1 MGKIIA
7 ITNQKGG
14 VGKTTTTINLGA
26 VLGAYDKK
34 VLIVDIDM
42 QANATEGL
50 GIYKNKVEEQQCSV
64 YDLLIQEGLVKDQV
78 CNYITKTEFKNLY
91 CIAGSQRMSQIGSTG
106 DLKTRLRNIL
116 TMISDMFDYILIDCP
131 PALSL
136 ITVEGLYAAES
147 VIIPVQSEY
156 YALEGLA
163 QVLQTIQ
170 HVQRVHPIYVEGI
183 LITMYQQGTNLSK
196 DVRQQLSELL
206 RDQLFDTVI
215 NRNIAL
221 AEAPSYHSP
230 IIYYAPNSR
239 GAKDY
244 MALGKEVINHE

>member
-26 VLGAYDKK
+26 ALGYYGKK
-34 VLIVDIDM
+34 VLIIDIDM

-50 GIYKNKVEEQQCSV
+50 GIIKSRIEEQKRSI
-64 YDLLIQEGLVKDQV
+64 YDLFVESNLIYSEIK
-78 CNYITKTEFKNLY
+78 NYILKTEFKNLY
-91 CIAGSQRMSQIGSTG
+91 CIPGSQRISTIASTC
-106 DLKTRLRNIL
+106 DASTRLRNIL
-116 TMISDMFDYILIDCP
+116 EPIKDKFDYILIDCP
-131 PALSL
+131 PSLSL
-136 ITVEGLYAAES
+136 ITVEGLYASDS
-147 VIIPVQSEY
+147 VIIPVQAEY

-170 HVQRVHPIYVEGI
+170 HVQRVHPIYVQGV
-183 LITMYQQGTNLSK
+183 LLTMYQHGTNLSK
-196 DVRQQLSELL
+196 DVRQQLIELL
-206 RDQLFDTVI
+206 KNQLFDTVI

-221 AEAPSYHSP
+221 AEAPSFHRP
-230 IIYYAPNSR
+230 IIYYAPNSK

-244 MALGKEVINHE
+244 LALGKELISNE